1 MAFVPVPKDLSK
13 VKTKVALNLTRRQ
26 LISFSLG
33 GLVGFF
39 IYTNTKKL
47 VPSDI
52 ALLIMMAGVLPFF
65 FLGVYEKDGL
75 TFEKLI
81 KYYYESKIR
90 NPEVRIY
97 KNSNSYEA
105 LVKGAD
111 LLATKPK
118 STAEKANKQTT
129 KKQSRISS

>member
-97 KNSNSYEA
+97 KNENSYEA
-105 LVKGAD
+105 LAKGAD
-111 LLATKPK
+111 LLATNPK
-118 STAEKANKQTT
+118 SAAKKANKQTT
-129 KKQSRISS
+129 KKQSRISA

>member
-39 IYTNTKKL
+39 IYSNTKKL

-118 STAEKANKQTT
+118 PAAKKANKQTT
-129 KKQSRISS
+129 KKQSRISA

>member
-105 LVKGAD
+105 LVKGAG

-129 KKQSRISS
+129 KKQSRISA

>member
-26 LISFSLG
+26 LISCSLG
-33 GLVGFF
+33 GLVGFV
-39 IYTNTKKL
+39 IYSNTKKL
-47 VPSDI
+47 VPNDI

-105 LVKGAD
+105 LVKGAG

-129 KKQSRISS
+129 KKQSRISA

>member
-33 GLVGFF
+33 GLVGFV
-39 IYTNTKKL
+39 IYSNTKKL

-97 KNSNSYEA
+97 KNENSYVD

-111 LLATKPK
+111 LLATNPK
-118 STAEKANKQTT
+118 SAAKKANKQTT
-129 KKQSRISS
+129 KKQSRISA

>member
-33 GLVGFF
+33 GLVGFV
-39 IYTNTKKL
+39 IYSNTKKL

-97 KNSNSYEA
+97 KNENSYEA

-118 STAEKANKQTT
+118 PAAKKANKQTT
-129 KKQSRISS
+129 KKQSRISA

>member
-39 IYTNTKKL
+39 IYSNTKKL

-129 KKQSRISS
+129 KKQSRISA

>member
-39 IYTNTKKL
+39 IYSNTKKL

-52 ALLIMMAGVLPFF
+52 ALLIMIAGVLPFF

-105 LVKGAD
+105 LVKGAE
-111 LLATKPK
+111 LIATNPK
-118 STAEKANKQTT
+118 STAKKANKQTS
-129 KKQSRISS
+129 KKQSRISA

>member
-118 STAEKANKQTT
+118 PAAKKANKQTT
-129 KKQSRISS
+129 KKQSRISA

>member
-33 GLVGFF
+33 GLVGFV

-97 KNSNSYEA
+97 KNENSYEA

-111 LLATKPK
+111 LLATNPK
-118 STAEKANKQTT
+118 SAAKKANKQTT
-129 KKQSRISS
+129 KKQSRISA

>member
-26 LISFSLG
+26 LIRLSGG
-33 GLVGFF
+33 GLVGFV

-118 STAEKANKQTT
+118 SAAKKANKQTT
-129 KKQSRISS
+129 KKQSRISA

>member
-1 MAFVPVPKDLSK
+1 MLYILFNYSSEV
-13 VKTKVALNLTRRQ
+13 
-26 LISFSLG
+26 FSE
-33 GLVGFF
+33 F
-39 IYTNTKKL
+39 
-47 VPSDI
+47 
-52 ALLIMMAGVLPFF
+52 LLPFLLPFF

-97 KNSNSYEA
+97 KNENSYEA

-111 LLATKPK
+111 LLATNPK
-118 STAEKANKQTT
+118 SAAKKANKQTT
-129 KKQSRISS
+129 KKQSRISA

>member
-26 LISFSLG
+26 LFSFSLG
-33 GLVGFF
+33 GLVGFV
-39 IYTNTKKL
+39 IYSNTKKL

-111 LLATKPK
+111 LLATNPK
-118 STAEKANKQTT
+118 SAAKKANKQTT
-129 KKQSRISS
+129 KKQSRISA